1 MYNSDPTSNPLH
13 AWQQWALRMEQ
24 RMQEQQQTIERLEQ
38 ELQRIKQQLAKQEQ
52 SAPIY
57 HVEKIEYHFDQLKVD
72 TLEGSLQI
80 GLSTSNPEQLPM
92 MIEDFVM
99 QQQNPNSAPPFPYQ
113 TNGNAAAANPS
124 YKGSSPNSSPNS
136 APYVAKPNTKL
147 KNRLHNQ
154 YTAETQDSSANFDSL
169 HPSANNDEQEPNREH
184 MINSCIVQV
193 RMSLQ
198 QRFDSYIDRQSSLL
212 QLEINEDH
220 KKLIIEDLDRQLPA
234 RVHYYYD
241 EQRNKDNVVNEE
253 LLQRIIKLTTDDIE
267 SAIDQYLYRLTQ
279 EN

>member
-1 MYNSDPTSNPLH
+1 MYNSDPPSNPLH
-13 AWQQWALRMEQ
+13 AWQQWALRIEQ

-52 SAPIY
+52 STPIY

-99 QQQNPNSAPPFPYQ
+99 QQQNPNSAPPLPFQ
-113 TNGNAAAANPS
+113 TSGNASAANPS
-124 YKGSSPNSSPNS
+124 YNGASPNS
-136 APYVAKPNTKL
+136 APYVAKPNSKL
-147 KNRLHNQ
+147 KNRLHSQ
-154 YTAETQDSSANFDSL
+154 YNAGTQTSNANIDSL
-169 HPSANNDEQEPNREH
+169 QPSANNEEQEVNHEH
-184 MINSCIVQV
+184 IINTCIEQV

-198 QRFDSYIDRQSSLL
+198 QRFNGYIDRQSSLM
-212 QLEINEDH
+212 QLDINEEH

-241 EQRNKDNVVNEE
+241 EQWNKESTVNEE
-253 LLQRIIKLTTDDIE
+253 LQQRIIKLTTDDIE